1 MLTAHHL
8 LKTYGITPVLR
19 DVSFTINAAEKIG
32 LVGPNGC
39 GKTTLLRILAG
50 LETAD
55 SGTYQL
61 NPQSLRIG
69 YLPQGGNLPA
79 ELTLGDYLQQMQGN
93 LTGLTNRL
101 ENLASNLAADPGSR
115 PLQQE
120 YDKVLADL
128 ADTSSAAA
136 RTPALIASFGLDALP
151 ASLSLSALSG
161 GQKTRLN
168 LVGLLLRDPQMLL
181 LDEPTNHLDPAML
194 EWLED
199 WLLNSRC
206 GVLIVSH
213 DRTFLDKVTHTTFE
227 IDSRT
232 HTLTAY
238 AGSYSAYLA
247 QKEEEHLRQSQ
258 EYSDQQD
265 QIRQLTNA
273 ARHIRGIAVFRKGGK
288 ADTGDKFAKA
298 FFANR
303 GMATI
308 KRAKNIEARVERLL
322 NEDHIDKP
330 RESWQMK
337 MEFKGVPESGRDVL
351 VLDHLTI
358 GYGSTPILKDLNA
371 VIRYGDRVA
380 LSGENGSGKT
390 TLLRTVV
397 GILPPL
403 SGRCRLGA
411 SVIPGF
417 LTQEQEN
424 LRPEENALL
433 TLQRTASL
441 PETDA
446 RAYLHKY
453 LFANDDVFTPVKN
466 LSWGQRVRLSLA
478 CLVAGGCNFLLLD
491 EPLNHLD
498 LPSRAQFER
507 ALADFDGTIF
517 AVTHDRY
524 FTARFASHLWQIKD
538 GQLTVTS
545 AVPLSN

>member
-8 LKTYGITPVLR
+8 SKTYGISPVLS
-19 DVSFTINAAEKIG
+19 DVSFSVNANEKIG

-50 LETAD
+50 LEPSD
-55 SGTYQL
+55 SGTHQF
-61 NPQSLRIG
+61 NPPTLRVG
-69 YLPQGGNLPA
+69 YLPQGGNLA
-79 ELTLGDYLQQMQGN
+79 ADLTLGDYLLQMQGN
-93 LTGLTNRL
+93 ASSLTSRL
-101 ENLASNLAADPGSR
+101 EILASLLASDTNSLG
-115 PLQQE
+115 LQQE
-120 YDKVLADL
+120 YDQVLADL
-128 ADTSSAAA
+128 ADSSFAAA
-136 RTPALIASFGLDALP
+136 RTPALLASFGLDALP
-151 ASLSLSALSG
+151 TALPLSALSG

-168 LVGLLLRDPQMLL
+168 LVGLLLQDPRLLL

-199 WLLNSRC
+199 FLLHSRC

-213 DRTFLDKVTHTTFE
+213 DRKFLDSVTNSTFE
-227 IDSRT
+227 IDPRT

-238 AGSYSAYLA
+238 AGNYSAYLA
-247 QKEEEHLRQSQ
+247 QKEEEQAHLRQ
-258 EYSDQQD
+258 EYSDQQE
-265 QIRQLTNA
+265 QIRQLTDA
-273 ARHIRGIAVFRKGGK
+273 ARRIRGIAVFRKGGK

-303 GMATI
+303 GLATI

-330 RESWQMK
+330 RSSWQMK
-337 MEFKGVPESGRDVL
+337 MDFKAVPESGRDVL
-351 VLDHLTI
+351 ILDHLSI
-358 GYGSTPILKDLNA
+358 GYDSNPILTGINA
-371 VIRYGDRVA
+371 VIRYGDRVS
-380 LSGENGSGKT
+380 LSGENGCGKT
-390 TLLRTVV
+390 TLLRTAV

-424 LRPEENALL
+424 LRPDDNALV

-446 RAYLHKY
+446 RASLHKF
-453 LFANDDVFTPVKN
+453 LFANDEVFTPVKN

-478 CLVAGGCNFLLLD
+478 CLVVGGCNFLLLD

-498 LPSRAQFER
+498 LPSRARFER
-507 ALADFDGTIF
+507 ALADFSGTVL

-524 FTARFASHLWQIKD
+524 FITRFATQLWQVTD
-538 GQLTVTS
+538 GELKVTTTM
-545 AVPLSN
+545 PLDD

>member
-8 LKTYGITPVLR
+8 SKTYGITPVLD
-19 DVSFTINAAEKIG
+19 DVSFNVNARERIG

-50 LETAD
+50 LELPD
-55 SGTYQL
+55 SGTYQF
-61 NPQSLRIG
+61 NPPSLRIG

-79 ELTLGDYLQQMQGN
+79 NLSLGEYIQQMQGN
-93 LTGLTNRL
+93 VLVLTSRL
-101 ENLASNLAADPGSR
+101 ETVASKLTADPGSAS
-115 PLQQE
+115 LQQE
-120 YDKVLADL
+120 YDQVLLDL
-128 ADTSSAAA
+128 ADSSSAAA
-136 RTPALIASFGLDALP
+136 RTPALLTSFGLDALP
-151 ASLSLSALSG
+151 ASLSLAALSG

-168 LVGLLLRDPQMLL
+168 LAGLLLQDPRLLL

-213 DRTFLDKVTHTTFE
+213 DRTFLDKVAHTTFE
-227 IDSRT
+227 IDPRT
-232 HTLTAY
+232 HKLTAY
-238 AGSYSAYLA
+238 AGNYSAYLA
-247 QKEEEHLRQSQ
+247 QKEDEQARQWQ
-258 EYSDQQD
+258 DYTDQQE
-265 QIRQLTNA
+265 QIRQLTDA
-273 ARHIRGIAVFRKGGK
+273 ARRIRGIAVFRKGGK
-288 ADTGDKFAKA
+288 ADTGDKFAKG

-303 GMATI
+303 GLATI

-322 NEDHIDKP
+322 NENHIDKP
-330 RESWQMK
+330 RASWQLKMK
-337 MEFKGVPESGRDVL
+337 FKSVPESGQDVL

-358 GYGSTPILKDLNA
+358 GYGSPPVLSNLNA

-380 LSGENGSGKT
+380 LSGENGCGKT
-390 TLLRTVV
+390 TLLRTAV

-403 SGRCRLGA
+403 SGRCCLGA

-424 LRPEENALL
+424 LRPEDNALV

-453 LFANDDVFTPVKN
+453 LFANDEVFTPVKN

-507 ALADFDGTIF
+507 ALVEFSGTIL

-524 FTARFASHLWQIKD
+524 FTARFATRMWQLD
-538 GQLTVTS
+538 EGQLNDTTT
-545 AVPLSN
+545 VPLDN

>member
-8 LKTYGITPVLR
+8 SKTYGITPVLSE
-19 DVSFTINAAEKIG
+19 VSFSINPAEKIG

-50 LETAD
+50 LEPAD
-55 SGTYQL
+55 GGSVQF
-61 NPQSLRIG
+61 NPPSVRVG

-79 ELTLGDYLQQMQGN
+79 DLTLGDYLQQMQGN
-93 LTGLTNRL
+93 LPVLTTRL
-101 ENLASNLAADPGSR
+101 ELLASHLAADPGS
-115 PLQQE
+115 PSLQQE
-120 YDKVLADL
+120 YDQVLADL
-128 ADTSSAAA
+128 ADSSDAAT
-136 RTPALIASFGLDALP
+136 RTPTLLASFGLDALP
-151 ASLSLSALSG
+151 ASLSLASLSG

-168 LVGLLLRDPQMLL
+168 LVGLLLRDPRLLL
-181 LDEPTNHLDPAML
+181 LDEPTNHLDPVML

-213 DRTFLDKVTHTTFE
+213 DRTFLEMVTDTTFE
-227 IDSRT
+227 IDPRT

-238 AGSYSAYLA
+238 AGNYSAYLA
-247 QKEEEHLRQSQ
+247 QKEEEQARQKQ
-258 EYSDQQD
+258 EYSDQQEE
-265 QIRQLTNA
+265 IRQLTDA
-273 ARHIRGIAVFRKGGK
+273 ARRIRGIAVFRKGGK

-303 GMATI
+303 GLATI

-322 NEDHIDKP
+322 NEDHIIKP
-330 RESWQMK
+330 RASWQMK
-337 MEFKGVPESGRDVL
+337 MEFKGVSESGRDVL

-358 GYGSTPILKDLNA
+358 GYGDTPILTDLNA
-371 VIRYGDRVA
+371 VIRYGNRVA
-380 LSGENGSGKT
+380 LSGENGCGKT

-397 GILPPL
+397 GVLPPL
-403 SGRCRLGA
+403 FGLCRMGA

-424 LRPEENALL
+424 LLPEDNALL

-441 PETDA
+441 PESDA

-453 LFANDDVFTPVKN
+453 LFTNDEVFTPVKN

-507 ALADFDGTIF
+507 ALVDFSGTVL

-524 FTARFASHLWQIKD
+524 FTARFATRLWHITK

-545 AVPLSN
+545 TVPLDN

>member
-1 MLTAHHL
+1 
-8 LKTYGITPVLR
+8 
-19 DVSFTINAAEKIG
+19 
-32 LVGPNGC
+32 
-39 GKTTLLRILAG
+39 
-50 LETAD
+50 
-55 SGTYQL
+55 
-61 NPQSLRIG
+61 
-69 YLPQGGNLPA
+69 
-79 ELTLGDYLQQMQGN
+79 
-93 LTGLTNRL
+93 
-101 ENLASNLAADPGSR
+101 
-115 PLQQE
+115 
-120 YDKVLADL
+120 
-128 ADTSSAAA
+128 
-136 RTPALIASFGLDALP
+136 
-151 ASLSLSALSG
+151 
-161 GQKTRLN
+161 
-168 LVGLLLRDPQMLL
+168 
-181 LDEPTNHLDPAML
+181 ML

-213 DRTFLDKVTHTTFE
+213 DRTFLEMVTDTTFE
-227 IDSRT
+227 IDPRT

-238 AGSYSAYLA
+238 AGNYSAYLA
-247 QKEEEHLRQSQ
+247 QKEEEQARQKQ
-258 EYSDQQD
+258 EYSDQQEE
-265 QIRQLTNA
+265 IRQLTDA
-273 ARHIRGIAVFRKGGK
+273 ARRIRGIAVFRKGGK

-303 GMATI
+303 GLATI

-322 NEDHIDKP
+322 NEDHIIKP
-330 RESWQMK
+330 RASWQMK
-337 MEFKGVPESGRDVL
+337 MEFKGVSESGRDVL

-358 GYGSTPILKDLNA
+358 GYGDTPILTDLNA
-371 VIRYGDRVA
+371 VIRYGNRVA
-380 LSGENGSGKT
+380 LSGENGCGKT

-397 GILPPL
+397 GVLPPL
-403 SGRCRLGA
+403 FGLCRMGA

-424 LRPEENALL
+424 LLPEDNALL

-441 PETDA
+441 PESDA

-453 LFANDDVFTPVKN
+453 LFTNDEVFTPVKN

-507 ALADFDGTIF
+507 ALVDFSGTVL

-524 FTARFASHLWQIKD
+524 FTARFATRLWHITK

-545 AVPLSN
+545 TVPLDN